1 MTLKVTLD
9 RIEGDWA
16 ILLIRPDETCYISW
30 PLSYLPQGAKE
41 GSILSIHMDVDVQ
54 ETQAADTR
62 VRSLLEKLQDKQRH
76 AQGTTK

>member
-16 ILLIRPDETCYISW
+16 VLLIRPDEIHEISW
-30 PLSYLPQGAKE
+30 PSSHLPHGARE
-41 GSILSIHMDVDVQ
+41 GSILTIHMNVDAQ

-62 VRSLLEKLQDKQRH
+62 VRSLLEKLQDRQRH
-76 AQGTTK
+76 VQGTE